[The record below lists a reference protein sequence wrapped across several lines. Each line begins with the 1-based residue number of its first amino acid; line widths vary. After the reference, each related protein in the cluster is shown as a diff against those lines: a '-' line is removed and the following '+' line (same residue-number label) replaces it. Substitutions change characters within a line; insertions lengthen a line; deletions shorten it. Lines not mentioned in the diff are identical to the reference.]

1 MYFTPFTPF
10 TPLPP
15 SPHLPPFTPFMS
27 LVNCKINLGLN
38 VIRKRADGYH
48 DLQTVFYP
56 VDFFTDQICLEE
68 IPRDFEFVCHSAQ
81 DVGPDSDNLCVKAFR
96 LLQRDFG
103 IRGVRLALEKR
114 IPTGAGLGGGSAD
127 AAFTLKMLAQHFNLP
142 VDNTTLRNYAA
153 QLGSDVP
160 FFIDNTPVYATG
172 RGEIMSPV
180 NLDLS
185 SYNIYIVKPEVSVST
200 REAYA
205 GVHPHESDL
214 NFADVICNVPV
225 HEWKNF
231 LFNDFEES
239 VFERYPQIG
248 EIKQRLYDQG
258 ALYSA
263 MSGSGSAV
271 FGIFPKTV

>member
-1 MYFTPFTPF
+1 MST
-10 TPLPP
+10 
-15 SPHLPPFTPFMS
+15 S

-38 VIRKRADGYH
+38 IIRKRPDGYH

-56 VDFFTDQICLEE
+56 VNYFTDQILIEE
-68 IPRDFEFVCHSAQ
+68 IPQDFEFVCRSTQ
-81 DVGPDSDNLCVKAFR
+81 DVGPDDDNLCVKAFR
-96 LLQRDFG
+96 LLQRDYG
-103 IRGVRLALEKR
+103 IHGVRVTLEKH

-127 AAFTLKMLAQHFNLP
+127 AAFTLKLLTRHFNLP
-142 VDNTTLRNYAA
+142 VDNDTLKHYAA

-172 RGEIMSPV
+172 RGEIMTPIE
-180 NLDLS
+180 LDLS
-185 SYNIYIVKPEVSVST
+185 SYNVHIVKPEISVST

-214 NFADVICNVPV
+214 NFADVVRDVPV

-239 VFERYPQIG
+239 VFKSYPQIE
-248 EIKQRLYDQG
+248 EIKRRFYGQG
-258 ALYSA
+258 ALYAA

-271 FGIFPKTV
+271 FGIFPK